1 MFWLCTL
8 IPVAVLCPVGV
19 VYCIRYFRQKEEPLS
34 KKQTVVLAAVSA
46 VVLAAIAVFFSLTAL
61 PHEWSV
67 HSLLRTFG
75 VLIFSWF
82 AAVID
87 LKYKVIPNK
96 LSLCMLI
103 LGVLSIGIEIAMA
116 PVYWK
121 YTLMN
126 ALIGAGIAGGIFL
139 LANLVSKNGLGMG
152 DVKLMAL
159 IGLYLGLEGALGAA
173 MWAMV
178 TAALAGGIMM
188 AVKKAKLKTELALA
202 PFFFLGTLVS
212 NAFFLI
218 SGLIPVE

>member
-1 MFWLCTL
+1 MFWLCTV

-19 VYCIRYFRQKEEPLS
+19 WYCAWYFRSKEEQLS
-34 KKQTVVLAAVSA
+34 KKRLVMLSAVSA
-46 VVLAAIAVFFSLTAL
+46 AVLLALAVFFSLTAL
-61 PHEWSV
+61 PHEWTAHV
-67 HSLLRTFG
+67 MLRTFG

-96 LSLCMLI
+96 LTLCMLI
-103 LGVLSIGIEIAMA
+103 LGVISIGIEIAA
-116 PVYWK
+116 EPAYWK
-121 YTLMN
+121 ATLLN

-139 LANLVSKNGLGMG
+139 LANLISRNGLGMG

-178 TAALAGGIMM
+178 TAAVTGGILMIIR
-188 AVKKAKLKTELALA
+188 KAKLKTELALA
-202 PFFFLGTLVS
+202 PFFFLGTVVS
-212 NAFFLI
+212 NVFFLI
-218 SGLIPVE
+218 TGLMPAE